1 MAQCEEVQK
10 LFAVSARY
18 HGPNSGQVSADADM
32 TEEKIHEAILRK
44 EYTDNKA
51 STRKGD
57 NTRLKRWYVHCQEKG
72 FSDLHPYPATRVA
85 TYLNVDLD
93 RNINAGNKGIGSN
106 VQDTLNSLRKLAKIQ
121 GCPEFAAADISLM
134 TAVVNTAHRTT
145 QAKALQKPNDHD
157 KSAQNR
163 QTLTSADIENIFAVC
178 ARAPG
183 LLGARAQVL
192 AQLEWQTGFRGC
204 EAVHA
209 TYFGMQLQTPD
220 QFSHIGPDAFKVIGI
235 GIKQG
240 KTNKTGQM
248 HWTGVAQHACA
259 QYDAPA
265 SLAELLSFEI
275 HDNNCRLLD
284 MMLDRDN
291 CWDQVK
297 IFFPGQS
304 DKSLEQR
311 VGQLRSLQH
320 SVTKQIP
327 DWDKDKQLHLW
338 RKTAANQLNVHG
350 AGHGASKQQLGMHT
364 DVLLRHYTSADLHA
378 GAKPQAILA
387 GFTRGGDSWRQHH
400 YLGRSTVPLPSMSW
414 LDAVIPR
421 LTEALRVQHA
431 LPRRAQETL
440 ECLHLFAEAYWACL
454 PIRGLKYGDSYLD
467 RQVPGVQEVRKTA
480 EYRQFAEQVIQKEA
494 DSLQRLGLKAPHLAP
509 GTTSTSCTGSHTSA
523 AETEMSG
530 SAETEWRPAKRQRT
544 QAETELQA
552 QLDDLESQNKQAE
565 LKLKIQQQ
573 LVYQKALQL
582 QTDKQTQAASTLA
595 ASQQVATPMVW
606 SLTQQPGQT
615 TAALIAPPF
624 LPHGAHA
631 TSVAGLVPLMEGS
644 IQPPVESNRM
654 SGQPAKTKAQL
665 HNPDFF
671 QSKTVAGRYSEWADD
686 GVVSS
691 IKSRLVPTNRGMG
704 LPRAGHTRRASD
716 NLRRKQNLPEAIDKL
731 IERGLTR
738 PAALEL
744 VTKVVSEFDGL
755 DSISQQSLA
764 FHELAHKSSG
774 DAGTKLLGK
783 RGKTVQDFELAF
795 EREVER
801 ATNLSRPAT

>member
-18 HGPNSGQVSADADM
+18 HGPNSGRVSADADM
-32 TEEKIHEAILRK
+32 SEEEIHEAILRK

-57 NTRLKRWYVHCQEKG
+57 NTRLKRWYIHCQEKA
-72 FSDLHPYPATRVA
+72 FMDLHPYPATRVA
-85 TYLNVDLD
+85 IYLKVDLD
-93 RNINAGNKGIGSN
+93 RNINAGNKGIGNN
-106 VQDTLNSLRKLAKIQ
+106 VGDTLNSLRKLARIQ
-121 GCPEFAAADISLM
+121 GCPVFTAADISLM
-134 TAVVNTAHRTT
+134 TAVINTAHQAT
-145 QAKALQKPNDHD
+145 QAKALQTPKDHD

-178 ARAPG
+178 AGAPG

-209 TYFGMQLQTPD
+209 TYYGMQLQTPD

-235 GIKQG
+235 GINQG

-248 HWTGVAQHACA
+248 YWTGVAQHACA
-259 QYDAPA
+259 QYDALA

-291 CWDQVK
+291 RWDQVK
-297 IFFPGQS
+297 IFFPGQC
-304 DKSLEQR
+304 DKSLEQQ

-350 AGHGASKQQLGMHT
+350 AGHGPANSNLGCTQM
-364 DVLLRHYTSADLHA
+364 
-378 GAKPQAILA
+378 
-387 GFTRGGDSWRQHH
+387 
-400 YLGRSTVPLPSMSW
+400 STVPLPSMSW

-421 LTEALRVQHA
+421 LIEALQLQHA

-440 ECLHLFAEAYWACL
+440 ECLRLHAESYWQCL

-509 GTTSTSCTGSHTSA
+509 WTTSTSRTGSHTSA
-523 AETEMSG
+523 AETETSG
-530 SAETEWRPAKRQRT
+530 SAETELRPAKRQRT

-582 QTDKQTQAASTLA
+582 QMDEQTQAARTLA
-595 ASQQVATPMVW
+595 ASQQVPTPMVW

-624 LPHGAHA
+624 LPHGVHA
-631 TSVAGLVPLMEGS
+631 TTAAGPVPLMEGS
-644 IQPPVESNRM
+644 IEPPVDSKRM
-654 SGQPAKTKAQL
+654 SEQPARTKAQL

-671 QSKTVAGRYSEWADD
+671 QSKTIAGRYSEWADD
-686 GVVSS
+686 GNVSS

-704 LPRAGHTRRASD
+704 LPRAGHTRRATD
-716 NLRRKQNLPEAIDKL
+716 NLRRNRNLPEAIDKL

-744 VTKVVSEFDGL
+744 VTKVLSEFDGL

-801 ATNLSRPAT
+801 ATNLLRPAT